1 MKKKIGIVFSGQIRE
16 NSLGDTIAMVPECV
30 PIGYLHDILES
41 YSKHFFT
48 DEFKNDNDYD
58 IFISTDFIN
67 VEKTL
72 DFFGKDNVKNI
83 HLSNNEYYLHPIQ
96 TELKSIDYYLD
107 RMYKMTDSAYIRF
120 PDVINQCHRMADCY
134 EMLRNYGS
142 PHNYD
147 YIIRTR
153 LDTVYHRDINDVIK
167 TLINNPSLIYLGN
180 DDQFAVG
187 RPAIMH
193 VYFNWINNY
202 CTYHDYFNR
211 NNFKSSICSIETWQ
225 SFTNPANEKT
235 YKYSSMQLWES
246 LYRYCDDNGLDIDTS
261 IQYVNYGIIR
271 RHIAYMIAHQYAER
285 QIQAPAPAPAAAPAP
300 VCELPTL
307 RYSVKYN
314 SLMRSFNKKSNKTH
328 FMPMKIIFDKR

>member
-1 MKKKIGIVFSGQIRE
+1 
-16 NSLGDTIAMVPECV
+16 
-30 PIGYLHDILES
+30 
-41 YSKHFFT
+41 
-48 DEFKNDNDYD
+48 
-58 IFISTDFIN
+58 
-67 VEKTL
+67 
-72 DFFGKDNVKNI
+72 
-83 HLSNNEYYLHPIQ
+83 
-96 TELKSIDYYLD
+96 
-107 RMYKMTDSAYIRF
+107 
-120 PDVINQCHRMADCY
+120 
-134 EMLRNYGS
+134 
-142 PHNYD
+142 
-147 YIIRTR
+147 
-153 LDTVYHRDINDVIK
+153 VYHRDINDVIK

-225 SFTNPANEKT
+225 SFTNPANGKT

-271 RHIAYMIAHQYAER
+271 RHIAYMIAHQNAER
-285 QIQAPAPAPAAAPAP
+285 QIQAPAPAPAPAP